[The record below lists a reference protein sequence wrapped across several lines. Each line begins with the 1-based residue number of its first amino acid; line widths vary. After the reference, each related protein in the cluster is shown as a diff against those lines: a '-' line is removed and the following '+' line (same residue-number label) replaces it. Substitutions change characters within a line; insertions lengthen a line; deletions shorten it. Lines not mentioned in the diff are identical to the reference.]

1 MPRVM
6 LVLFAL
12 LLFVAGAWL
21 FMPRSAQT
29 PAVDGRTG
37 SGTSVYRAGPAA
49 SPAASAAASGA
60 SGAPG
65 AKFVSP
71 PAAQPA
77 AGSASP

>member
-37 SGTSVYRAGPAA
+37 SGTSVYRAG
-49 SPAASAAASGA
+49 SAASAAASGA

-71 PAAQPA
+71 PAAPPA